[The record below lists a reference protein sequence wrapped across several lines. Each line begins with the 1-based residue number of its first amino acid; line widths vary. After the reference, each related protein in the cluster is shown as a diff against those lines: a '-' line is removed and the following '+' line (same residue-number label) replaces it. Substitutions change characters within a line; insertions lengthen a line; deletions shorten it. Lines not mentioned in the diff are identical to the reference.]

1 MPSFES
7 WGRYPKAKQELKQ
20 LFWSQDFPLH
30 DDLHSFQLP
39 AGMGRSYGD
48 VCLNDGNT
56 LLLTRGLNRLVAF
69 DPNTGVLCCESG
81 VTLAEILDFALPHG
95 WFLPVTPGTKFVTVG
110 GAIANDVHGKNHHV
124 AGTFGRYVR
133 RFGLA
138 RSDGTRL
145 ECSPNRNSEWYSA
158 TIGGLGLTGL
168 IDWAEIQLK
177 PAVSRM
183 ICCQAVQF
191 HGLEEFVAL
200 SEEKGGCEYTV
211 AWIDSVR
218 TNGKAVR
225 GVFMCGDHD
234 RTPEPRKA
242 MSKFKL
248 AVPIDLPGFV
258 LNRASVG
265 LFNTLYFHKQV
276 KKQAAKVIDYEPFFY
291 PLDSVLH
298 WNRVYGKHGL
308 LQFQCVIP
316 SSDGLS
322 AMREILDVVQKSGLA
337 SFLSVLKVFG
347 NLPSPGMMS
356 FPMPGITL
364 TLDFPIR
371 PPKSF
376 SLVDQLGEMTL
387 AAGGRIYP
395 AKDAR
400 MTPVQFRSFY
410 PNHLDFTRYVDPRF
424 SSSFWRRV
432 NGE

>member
-1 MPSFES
+1 MTSFES
-7 WGRYPKAKQELKQ
+7 WGRYPKAEQKLKR
-20 LFWSQDFPLH
+20 LFWAQDFPLH
-30 DDLHSFQLP
+30 YDLDSFQLP

-56 LLLTRGLNRLVAF
+56 LLLTRGLNRFIAF
-69 DPNTGVLCCESG
+69 DPSTGVLRCEAG
-81 VTLAEILDFALPHG
+81 VTLAEILEFALPHG

-124 AGTFGRYVR
+124 AGTFGRYVP

-138 RSDGTRL
+138 RTDGTRL
-145 ECSPNRNSEWYSA
+145 ECSQTQNADWYSA

-177 PAVSRM
+177 RVTSRM
-183 ICCQAVQF
+183 IACESIQF

-200 SEEKGGCEYTV
+200 SEQKSGCEYTV
-211 AWIDSVR
+211 AWADCVR
-218 TNGKAVR
+218 TNRKAIR
-225 GVFMCGDHD
+225 GIFMFADHD
-234 RTPEPRKA
+234 RSPGPPKVTPKL
-242 MSKFKL
+242 KL

-258 LNRASVG
+258 LNPVSVG
-265 LFNTLYFHKQV
+265 LFNTLYFHKQL
-276 KKQAAKVIDYEPFFY
+276 KKHVATLIDFEPFFY

-298 WNRVYGKHGL
+298 WNRVYGRRGM

-316 SSDGLS
+316 SSNGLT

-337 SFLSVLKVFG
+337 SFLSVLKIFG
-347 NLPSPGMMS
+347 SLPSPGMMS

-364 TLDFPIR
+364 SLDFPIKLN
-371 PPKSF
+371 KSF
-376 SLVDQLGEMTL
+376 SLFDQLGEMTR

-400 MTPVQFRSFY
+400 MTPAQFRAFY
-410 PNHLDFTRYVDPRF
+410 PNYLDFARYVDPRF

-432 NGE
+432 CAE